1 MSTPRNAHT
10 WYSMRDQLDKKD
22 KEMLEA
28 ENVVKRLEE
37 RRISKERREREYA
50 LMEERKRKKKASSIE
65 LYSCLL
71 KFP

>member
-1 MSTPRNAHT
+1 
-10 WYSMRDQLDKKD
+10 MRDQLDKKD

-37 RRISKERREREYA
+37 RRIAKERREREYA
-50 LMEERKRKKKASSIE
+50 LMEERKRKKKAHSIE
-65 LYSCLL
+65 WYSCLL

>member
-37 RRISKERREREYA
+37 RRIAKERREREYA
-50 LMEERKRKKKASSIE
+50 LMEERKRKKKANSIE